1 MARYRYLNCSE
12 LVAARWLAS
21 EALRRRRPRRAARAR
36 MYVTHPARDLAPLA
50 LAVRQ
55 WISQT
60 TPPSAPAPVMPSP
73 PVPSGTGGTTPVPF
87 RVPEPRTSP
96 DLWSGPPAT
105 PAALSAPG
113 TPAASVLVPNPV
125 TGAVTAPASEPTPL
139 MEPVAESVPGSGFS
153 AALASRSRIQALR
166 AGGRSR
172 ADTRTRPGSPTA
184 KQRAAARL
192 RARTAAFRTT
202 THLTADRD
210 GLWKDAMAAAR
221 MAKGHLRR
229 AA

>member
-21 EALRRRRPRRAARAR
+21 EALRWRRPRRAARAR
-36 MYVTHPARDLAPLA
+36 MYVTHPGRDLAPLT
-50 LAVRQ
+50 LVVRQ
-55 WISQT
+55 WLDRI
-60 TPPSAPAPVMPSP
+60 TPHPEPTPITPELP
-73 PVPSGTGGTTPVPF
+73 LPLPGRTDGTAHHRP

-96 DLWSGPPAT
+96 TAT
-105 PAALSAPG
+105 AAQTDAPV
-113 TPAASVLVPNPV
+113 S
-125 TGAVTAPASEPTPL
+125 APASVPAPSPFADL
-139 MEPVAESVPGSGFS
+139 APEPVAGPGFA
-153 AALASRSRIQALR
+153 AALASRPRIQALR
-166 AGGRSR
+166 EGGRSR

>member
-12 LVAARWLAS
+12 PVAARWSAS
-21 EALRRRRPRRAARAR
+21 EALRRRRPHRAARAR
-36 MYVTHPARDLAPLA
+36 MYVTHPARDLAPLT

-60 TPPSAPAPVMPSP
+60 TPPPAPTPMTPPLRLPHRIGNPASP
-73 PVPSGTGGTTPVPF
+73 ARP
-87 RVPEPRTSP
+87 RIPEPRTSP
-96 DLWSGPPAT
+96 DLRSGPPAT
-105 PAALSAPG
+105 PTALSTPG

-125 TGAVTAPASEPTPL
+125 TGAVTAPASEPIPL
-139 MEPVAESVPGSGFS
+139 MEPVAESVPASGFA
-153 AALASRSRIQALR
+153 AALASRPRIQALR
-166 AGGRSR
+166 AGTRN
-172 ADTRTRPGSPTA
+172 RTRPKPTPTA
-184 KQRAAARL
+184 RRAAARL

-221 MAKGHLRR
+221 MAKWHLRR

>member
-21 EALRRRRPRRAARAR
+21 EALRWRRPHRASRAR
-36 MYVTHPARDLAPLA
+36 MYVTHPGRDLAPLT

-60 TPPSAPAPVMPSP
+60 TPPPAPTSPSLP
-73 PVPSGTGGTTPVPF
+73 APSGTNGTTPAPF
-87 RVPEPRTSP
+87 RVPTPRTSP
-96 DLWSGPPAT
+96 DQRSEPPTT
-105 PAALSAPG
+105 P
-113 TPAASVLVPNPV
+113 TP
-125 TGAVTAPASEPTPL
+125 PASEPTPIADA
-139 MEPVAESVPGSGFS
+139 VAESVPASGFS
-153 AALASRSRIQALR
+153 AALASRPRIQALR
-166 AGGRSR
+166 AGTRS
-172 ADTRTRPGSPTA
+172 RTRPKPTPTRRS
-184 KQRAAARL
+184 RAAARL

-221 MAKGHLRR
+221 MAKWHLGR